1 MTETITYNA
10 IKNYY
15 VKECGIAQS
24 AAERLANYAFNSIKA
39 SRLDGE
45 TAWIVIRGIR
55 NAFFDGERFA

>member
-10 IKNYY
+10 IENYY
-15 VKECGIAQS
+15 VKECGIDQS
-24 AAERLANYAFNSIKA
+24 AAGRLANYAFNSIKA
-39 SRLDGE
+39 ASLSDE

>member
-1 MTETITYNA
+1 MTETINYNA

-15 VKECGIAQS
+15 VKECGIDQS

-39 SRLDGE
+39 ANPSDE
-45 TAWIVIRGIR
+45 AVWIIVRGVR

>member
-1 MTETITYNA
+1 MAETVTYNA

-15 VKECGIAQS
+15 VEECGIDQF

-39 SRLDGE
+39 ANLGGE